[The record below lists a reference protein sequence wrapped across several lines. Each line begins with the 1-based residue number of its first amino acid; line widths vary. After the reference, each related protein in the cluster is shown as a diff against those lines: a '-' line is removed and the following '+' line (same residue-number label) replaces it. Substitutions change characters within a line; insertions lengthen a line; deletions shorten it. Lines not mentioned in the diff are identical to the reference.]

1 VIPVAYA
8 SSRRF
13 QKARRLRRRS
23 EFQRVF
29 DSGQRAR
36 GRFFT
41 LLAAP
46 RPAGGA
52 RLGIV
57 ASKKL
62 GNAVR
67 RNRAKRLIRNIFR
80 HSDIHAA
87 GIDVVVIP
95 RIELFTASYAAIEE
109 DYRTVLRRCAS
120 RLGQPR
126 QP

>member
-1 VIPVAYA
+1 VVSVVDA

-13 QKARRLRRRS
+13 QKDRRLRRRS

-29 DSGQRAR
+29 DTGQRVR

-41 LLAAP
+41 MLVAA
-46 RPAGGA
+46 RPAGGP

-62 GNAVR
+62 GNAVH

-80 HSDIHAA
+80 HSDSTAA
-87 GIDVVVIP
+87 IDVVVIP
-95 RIELFTASYAAIEE
+95 RTELFTATYAAIEE

-120 RLGQPR
+120 RLGQPK

>member
-1 VIPVAYA
+1 MLSVADA

-13 QKARRLRRRS
+13 QKDRRLRRRT

-29 DSGQRAR
+29 DTGQRVR

-41 LLAAP
+41 VLVAS
-46 RPAGGA
+46 RPAGGP

-62 GNAVR
+62 GNAVH

-80 HSDIHAA
+80 HSDSAA
-87 GIDVVVIP
+87 AIDVVVIP
-95 RIELFTASYAAIEE
+95 RTDLFTATYGAIEE

-120 RLGQPR
+120 RLGQPK